1 VTTAKPETARAGGQG
16 EADDAALVVPQGTEP
31 PAWIP
36 ADVFAAAADAYAT
49 SHRLDMQSL
58 ARALGVARATLYRRA
73 GNRESLLDEVL
84 WWRARRLLA
93 EQVHATRHL
102 AGAARISAVIALA
115 LRSIELDR
123 PLRALIESDPE
134 TALRMLTGTRSTVQR
149 GMTGALENLINLE
162 RSRGSF
168 AADLDTPTLAYAIVR
183 ICESFL
189 YADLIADRA
198 RDIGRAVTVI
208 EALLT
213 GLDLGRREPTSTAGQ
228 AGGGTVIGP
237 PTAAACQPVA
247 SSMTRS
253 STPL

>member
-1 VTTAKPETARAGGQG
+1 MAGPEAGPAGGIEG
-16 EADDAALVVPQGTEP
+16 AADVGIVVPQGTGP

-36 ADVFAAAADAYAT
+36 ADLFAAAADAFAT

-73 GNRESLLDEVL
+73 GNRETLLDEVL

-93 EQVHATRHL
+93 EQVQATGHL
-102 AGAARISAVIALA
+102 TGAARISAVVALA
-115 LRSIELDR
+115 LRSIERDR

-162 RSRGSF
+162 RDRGSF

-189 YADLIADRA
+189 YSDLIADRA

-208 EALLT
+208 EALLA
-213 GLDLGRREPTSTAGQ
+213 GLDLSRRAP
-228 AGGGTVIGP
+228 
-237 PTAAACQPVA
+237 
-247 SSMTRS
+247 
-253 STPL
+253 